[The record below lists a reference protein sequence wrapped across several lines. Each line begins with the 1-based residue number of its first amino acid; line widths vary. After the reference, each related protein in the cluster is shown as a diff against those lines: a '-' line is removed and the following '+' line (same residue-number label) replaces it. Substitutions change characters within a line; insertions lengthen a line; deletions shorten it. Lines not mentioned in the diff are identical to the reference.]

1 MKEFPDCFPENFETE
16 ILPEDARE
24 DNKDVYRVIKNGIL
38 DRESFISTYEE
49 IQRGLIPPK
58 KRLNLKAP
66 GTYSTS
72 CNMQYSEAQYALNVF
87 MRHHPRAFIAKG
99 VTEGSCGPSQ
109 LTSEREER
117 DNTHVDW
124 WVYKGGAPQ
133 FYFNVIYSKNSP
145 SSTGGR

>member
-1 MKEFPDCFPENFETE
+1 M
-16 ILPEDARE
+16 
-24 DNKDVYRVIKNGIL
+24 IKNGIL

-72 CNMQYSEAQYALNVF
+72 CNMQYSEAQYALDVF

-109 LTSEREER
+109 LTSERKER

-133 FYFNVIYSKNSP
+133 FYFKEVDKK
-145 SSTGGR
+145 GEEKLL

>member
-66 GTYSTS
+66 GTY
-72 CNMQYSEAQYALNVF
+72 
-87 MRHHPRAFIAKG
+87 
-99 VTEGSCGPSQ
+99 
-109 LTSEREER
+109 
-117 DNTHVDW
+117 
-124 WVYKGGAPQ
+124 
-133 FYFNVIYSKNSP
+133 
-145 SSTGGR
+145 